1 MLLFCKV
8 SCLSWS
14 TQKIYFFFL
23 FVAQVVIEGKLDQ
36 RGNCSFA
43 QCQDYD
49 SEYVEY
55 ENVLPLVGIDE
66 LQIRTIYDDCKVNT
80 SGK

>member
-1 MLLFCKV
+1 MIK
-8 SCLSWS
+8 
-14 TQKIYFFFL
+14 
-23 FVAQVVIEGKLDQ
+23 GKLDQ

-80 SGK
+80 SGKY

>member
-1 MLLFCKV
+1 M
-8 SCLSWS
+8 
-14 TQKIYFFFL
+14 FFI
-23 FVAQVVIEGKLDQ
+23 AQVVIEGKLDQ
-36 RGNCSFA
+36 RGHCSFA

-80 SGK
+80 SGNKKTVIFLFDFDII

>member
-1 MLLFCKV
+1 M
-8 SCLSWS
+8 
-14 TQKIYFFFL
+14 
-23 FVAQVVIEGKLDQ
+23 QVVIEGKLDQ
-36 RGNCSFA
+36 SGNCSFA

-49 SEYVEY
+49 SDYVEY

-80 SGK
+80 SGNSFFIKFFRLIFLSC